1 MRPRT
6 RGLIFGV
13 LFAGAL
19 LLGCGLGRTKCTSSA
34 ECNAGEICGGLGN
47 GPFQCLK
54 ACATSADCGVGMTCT
69 NVNSADCLECGV
81 ITTACVTETV
91 TLPGK

>member
-1 MRPRT
+1 MVAKDIEMRII
-6 RGLIFGV
+6 L
-13 LFAGAL
+13 LSLCLL

-54 ACATSADCGVGMTCT
+54 ACATSADC
-69 NVNSADCLECGV
+69 LECGV

-91 TLPGK
+91 TLPRT

>member
-1 MRPRT
+1 MRLRT
-6 RGLIFGV
+6 PGFIFS
-13 LFAGAL
+13 LLGACIL
-19 LLGCGLGRTKCTSSA
+19 LAGCGLGRTKCTSSA

-69 NVNSADCLECGV
+69 NVNSADCLECGQ
-81 ITTACVTETV
+81 ITMACVAEAV
-91 TLPGK
+91 QPAIR